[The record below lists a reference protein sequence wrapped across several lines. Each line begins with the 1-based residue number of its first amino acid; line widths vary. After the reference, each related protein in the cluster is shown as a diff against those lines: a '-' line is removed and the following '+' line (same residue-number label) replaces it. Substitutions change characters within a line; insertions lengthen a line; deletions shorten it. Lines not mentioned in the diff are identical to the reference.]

1 MLRDATERSSRVR
14 FSSWRWSLLGIF
26 LLTRFVELSHI
37 MPSWS
42 VPNHR
47 NATQLFFTLK
57 TCLVSEQILS

>member
-1 MLRDATERSSRVR
+1 LALELTENFPSHPFR
-14 FSSWRWSLLGIF
+14 GIERYNSF
-26 LLTRFVELSHI
+26 LE
-37 MPSWS
+37 WS